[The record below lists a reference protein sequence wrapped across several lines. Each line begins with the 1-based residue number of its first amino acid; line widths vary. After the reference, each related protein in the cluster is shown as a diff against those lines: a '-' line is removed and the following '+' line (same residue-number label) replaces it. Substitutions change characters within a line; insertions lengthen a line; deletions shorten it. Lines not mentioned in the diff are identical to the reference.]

1 MESCRFKERLR
12 NAGVS
17 PVNSGG
23 KRRNLGEWIAILHT
37 GVLYFD
43 A

>member
-1 MESCRFKERLR
+1 MQAFPTSTAE
-12 NAGVS
+12 G
-17 PVNSGG
+17 SGEI
-23 KRRNLGEWIAILHT
+23 LGEWIAILHT